1 MVLEAADPAGAVL
14 VAPGCER
21 LVEIVFETGRH
32 TVIAHGTARLRLCV
46 RQTPCRAVP
55 TLCIPFDTVGT
66 LRLAAAVRLDQVA
79 RGGHNSANHSGLP
92 TTYQRTRFA
101 QFLSLYDALETGAST
116 RDIAFSLV
124 FPNHRPL
131 IGAVWKGSGERRHVL
146 RLIAEARRMVG
157 GGYQKLLHHG

>member
-1 MVLEAADPAGAVL
+1 MLLEAADPAGAVP
-14 VAPGCER
+14 VTTGCER
-21 LVEIVFETGRH
+21 LVEIVSETGRH

-46 RQTPCRAVP
+46 RQAPSRPVP
-55 TLCIPFDTVGT
+55 TLCIPYDTVCM
-66 LRLAAAVRLDQVA
+66 LRLAAAARLDRVT
-79 RGGHNSANHSGLP
+79 RGGHYSVNHSGLP

-101 QFLSLYDALETGAST
+101 QFLGLHDALEAGASA
-116 RDIAFSLV
+116 RDLAFSLV
-124 FPNHRPL
+124 FPYHRPL